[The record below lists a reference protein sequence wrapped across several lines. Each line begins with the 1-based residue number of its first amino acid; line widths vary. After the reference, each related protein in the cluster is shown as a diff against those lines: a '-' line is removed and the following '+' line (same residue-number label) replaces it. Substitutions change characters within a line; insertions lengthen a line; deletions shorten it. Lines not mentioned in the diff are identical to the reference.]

1 MQNFDNKWEFVD
13 VYARVWWFAT
23 LFCYARPCSVI
34 EGKQLLTVVITRR
47 GLPDVQVLSNFN
59 LSVINDW
66 LLDCPL
72 NDQVFVE
79 DLVNPHKP

>member
-1 MQNFDNKWEFVD
+1 MQNFDNKWE
-13 VYARVWWFAT
+13 FAT